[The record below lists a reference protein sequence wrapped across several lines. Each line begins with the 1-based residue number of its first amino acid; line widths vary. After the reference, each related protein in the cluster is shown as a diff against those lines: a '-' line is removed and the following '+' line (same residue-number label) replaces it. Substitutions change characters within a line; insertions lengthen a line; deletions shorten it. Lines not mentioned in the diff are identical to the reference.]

1 MKTRILK
8 IYRFFERFIKFS
20 IVGLI
25 NTAVYFGVYYLLL
38 ALGVHHLAANIIAYL
53 AGSVNGYLLSKVW
66 VFKDSEATV
75 KQSVLKFYVVY
86 GSSLL
91 LSTGLIALFVDG
103 LGISEKIAPIITIC
117 FTTPYNYFL
126 QKIWAFRE
134 KKPGSGEMSENED
147 SSEITD

>member
-1 MKTRILK
+1 MKALIIKL
-8 IYRFFERFIKFS
+8 YRFFERFIKFS
-20 IVGLI
+20 IVGVI

-38 ALGVHHLAANIIAYL
+38 YLGVHHLAANIIAYF
-53 AGSVNGYLLSKVW
+53 AGSINGYLLSKLW
-66 VFKDSEATV
+66 VFKDAGATV

-134 KKPGSGEMSENED
+134 KKQSDGDD
-147 SSEITD
+147 STEVSD